1 MCTSTPDVPTVPER
15 QSVKLPDEGADPNK
29 DRDARRKRRATI
41 AGMMTS
47 PNGALGTANTS
58 AASNTL
64 G

>member
-1 MCTSTPDVPTVPER
+1 M
-15 QSVKLPDEGADPNK
+15 QLPDEGADPVA
-29 DRDARRKRRATI
+29 DRDARRRRRATI

-58 AASNTL
+58 ATSGTL

>member
-1 MCTSTPDVPTVPER
+1 M
-15 QSVKLPDEGADPNK
+15 KG
-29 DRDARRKRRATI
+29 RDAIRRRRAMI
-41 AGMMTS
+41 SGMMTS